1 MNRSAFIEGI
11 REIYKTNGSIPLHA
25 PLFFGN
31 ESLYVQKTI
40 ESTFVSSVGDY
51 VDAFEKALASYVNV
65 PKSVSV
71 VNGTAALQVALR
83 IVGVR
88 PGDEVITQSLSFVA
102 TANAIVHNH
111 ADPVFLDVDADTMG
125 LSPLALKAYLDEF
138 AEIRNDGFTYNKHSG
153 KRIAACVPMH
163 TFGFIGRIDEIIAI
177 CKKHNISVVEDA
189 AEALGSW
196 SKAGAAGTL
205 GEIGTFSY
213 NGNKIITAGGGGS
226 IVSHNIS
233 YLDHA
238 KHLTTTAKV
247 PHPWNYEHDEVGYN
261 YRMPN
266 LNSALVLGQFENL
279 PLLLKSKEVL
289 HQKYVRLAAEV
300 GASLFPQP
308 HTTQN
313 WNHWLFS
320 LMLESKKERDLF
332 LEETNQRYVMT
343 RPIWNLLHEL
353 RPYENYY
360 RDSQSNA
367 SSLSERIVNIPSTP
381 IIK

>member
-1 MNRSAFIEGI
+1 MNHSAFIKGVQ
-11 REIYKTNGSIPLHA
+11 EIYETTGSIPLHV

-40 ESTFVSSVGDY
+40 ESSFVSSVGDY
-51 VDAFEKALASYVNV
+51 VVAFEKELAKYLKV

-83 IVGVR
+83 VVGVR

-125 LSPLALKAYLDEF
+125 LSPYALGAYLDEF
-138 AEIRNDGFTYNKHSG
+138 AEQREDGFTYNKHSG

-163 TFGFIGRIDEIIAI
+163 TFGFIGRIDEIITI
-177 CKKHNISVVEDA
+177 CKKYGIPVVEDA

-196 SKAGAAGTL
+196 SKSGAAGTL
-205 GEIGTFSY
+205 GEIGTYSY

-226 IVSHNIS
+226 IVSRNNS
-233 YLDHA
+233 YLDRA

-247 PHPWNYEHDEVGYN
+247 PHPWNYEHDEIGYN
-261 YRMPN
+261 FRMPN

-279 PLLLKSKEVL
+279 PLFLKSKEAL
-289 HQKYVRLAAEV
+289 HQEYIRLTADV

-308 HTTQN
+308 LTTQN
-313 WNHWLFS
+313 WNRWLFA
-320 LMLESKKERDLF
+320 LLLESKKERDLF
-332 LEETNQRYVMT
+332 LEETNRNSVMT
-343 RPIWNLLHEL
+343 RPIWRLLHEL
-353 RPYENYY
+353 RPFENYY
-360 RDSQSNA
+360 SDSQSNA